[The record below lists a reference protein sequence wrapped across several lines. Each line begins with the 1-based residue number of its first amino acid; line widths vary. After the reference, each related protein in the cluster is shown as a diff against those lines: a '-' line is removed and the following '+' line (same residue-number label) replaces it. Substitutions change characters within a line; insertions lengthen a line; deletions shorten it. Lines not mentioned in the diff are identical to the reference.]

1 MMDYKKKEKIARKV
15 LFTKYTLEKKEFNTY
30 HGFESAESVR
40 TGLVNQLPKRT
51 KSSQSKFL
59 EAKKESLD

>member
-30 HGFESAESVR
+30 HGFE
-40 TGLVNQLPKRT
+40 
-51 KSSQSKFL
+51 
-59 EAKKESLD
+59 